1 MKTLLLILS
10 FFFIGTDTFAQSEV
24 LTNQSVLDMID
35 LGFSEDVIVAKIET
49 SDSDFDATIKALKN
63 LKEMGVSDT
72 IIMAIINKTK
82 SGTENVD
89 VEGSR
94 NEDGYNVGLYTNDSG
109 DLRKILPT
117 VFSGSKMNTLGTA
130 LSYGLASTNIS
141 SVLNNPTSANIINT
155 CNPEFIFFFG
165 RPSNQQNFNNGA
177 NWWFFTATSPNEFV
191 LVKLDKKGKRRELQT
206 GSVNI
211 FAGTSIGIDENSII
225 PFEIISVDNYTFKVV
240 AVDPLQPG
248 EYCFLYRG
256 TVPQGGYT
264 NQAVFDFSIQ
274 AQEAP
279 SKFYVGNTVWI
290 LYKGKPKRCDVSE
303 IARKKDDIYY
313 TLFPHFSG
321 KVVVCPESKCFSS
334 KQELIESLDD
344 EIIE

>member
-1 MKTLLLILS
+1 
-10 FFFIGTDTFAQSEV
+10 
-24 LTNQSVLDMID
+24 MI
-35 LGFSEDVIVAKIET
+35 ITKIET
-49 SDSDFDATIKALKN
+49 SDSDFDATIESLKQ
-63 LKEMGVSDT
+63 LRDLGVSDT
-72 IIMAIINKTK
+72 IIMAMINKRK
-82 SGTENVD
+82 SDTQNTEGNTDEV
-89 VEGSR
+89 
-94 NEDGYNVGLYTNDSG
+94 NKVGLYINDG
-109 DLRKILPT
+109 GELRKIFPT

-141 SVLNNPTSANIINT
+141 SILNNPTSNNIINT

-191 LVKLDKKGKRRELQT
+191 LVKLDKRGKRREVKT

-211 FAGTSIGIDENSII
+211 IAGTSFGIDENSII
-225 PFEIISVDNYTFKVV
+225 PFEMIPVDDYTFKVV
-240 AVDPLQPG
+240 SVDPLQPD

-264 NQAVFDFSIQ
+264 NQSVFDFSIQ
-274 AQEAP
+274 AQEKPA
-279 SKFYVGNTVWI
+279 KFHVGNMVWI

-321 KVVVCPESKCFSS
+321 KVIVCPESKCFSTKEDLMNS
-334 KQELIESLDD
+334 LQEETDN
-344 EIIE
+344 